1 MSISQLTFFMLSNAD
16 DLAIGTV
23 VFTGI
28 TIVFFVLVLLYIV
41 ISIEG
46 VIFTSIENKNK
57 AKANVQTNSEQ
68 EVVKI
73 EVVAEK
79 AKTEGEV
86 APPKVQDGISGEVVA
101 AITAAIAYM
110 QDADGV
116 DYTIST
122 VTRAKTKKQSAWS
135 SSAAAAYTEPF

>member
-1 MSISQLTFFMLSNAD
+1 MSISQLSFIMLSNTN
-16 DLAIGTV
+16 DLPIGTV

-28 TIVFFVLVLLYIV
+28 TIVFFVLLLLFI
-41 ISIEG
+41 IITIEG

-57 AKANVQTNSEQ
+57 AKTSEAAKT
-68 EVVKI
+68 EEPIVKI
-73 EVVAEK
+73 EVETAQVKSES
-79 AKTEGEV
+79 

-110 QDADGV
+110 QDVDGTN
-116 DYTIST
+116 YTIST
-122 VTRAKTKKQSAWS
+122 VTRAKTKKQSAWA